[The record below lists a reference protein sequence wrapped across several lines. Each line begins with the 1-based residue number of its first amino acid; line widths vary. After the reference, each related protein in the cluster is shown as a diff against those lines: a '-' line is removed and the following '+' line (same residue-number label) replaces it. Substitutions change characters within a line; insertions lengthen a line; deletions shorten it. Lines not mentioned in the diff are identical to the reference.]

1 MELKEFTEYLVK
13 SIVNNPD
20 KVRVSEI
27 KLEDDL
33 IIEVLVSDTDRSVVI
48 GKGGKMA
55 NAIRTLVQAHA
66 YILNLGRVK
75 LNIDSI

>member
-1 MELKEFTEYLVK
+1 MELKEFTEYLVM

-20 KVRVSEI
+20 KVRVSEF

>member
-20 KVRVSEI
+20 KVRVSEFE
-27 KLEDDL
+27 LEDDL
-33 IIEVLVSDTDRSVVI
+33 IIEVLVSDDDRSVVI

-66 YILNLGRVK
+66 YIMHLGRVK

>member
-1 MELKEFTEYLVK
+1 MELKEFTEHLVK

-20 KVRVSEI
+20 KVRVSEF

-33 IIEVLVSDTDRSVVI
+33 IIEVLVSDDDRSVVI

-66 YILNLGRVK
+66 YIMHLGRVK

>member
-20 KVRVSEI
+20 KVRVSEF

-33 IIEVLVSDTDRSVVI
+33 IIEVLVSDDDRSVVI
-48 GKGGKMA
+48 GKGGKKA

-66 YILNLGRVK
+66 YIMHLGRVK

>member
-1 MELKEFTEYLVK
+1 MELKEFTDYLVK

-20 KVRVSEI
+20 KVRVSEF

-55 NAIRTLVQAHA
+55 NAIRTLLKASSSLHDHK
-66 YILNLGRVK
+66 YISI
-75 LNIDSI
+75 NIESF